1 MPKPR
6 PDKAPRPAGPPPDRA
21 SLHEAALRHLAR
33 YAATQAGMLRVL
45 ERRILRWQRAASADS
60 EAAAPALRA
69 AREVVAALAATGV
82 IDDAGFAAARARRL
96 VRAGRS
102 RRAVSAHLQAKGVSA
117 ETAGAALPGEAA
129 EMAAAVALARRR
141 RVGPFR
147 RSEDGGPDENAPD
160 AEARARTLAIFAR
173 AGFGREVAER
183 ALRLD
188 ADEAAEWLL
197 SLKQG

>member
-6 PDKAPRPAGPPPDRA
+6 PDRAPRPAGPPPDRA
-21 SLHEAALRHLAR
+21 SLHDAALHHLAR

-45 ERRILRWQRAASADS
+45 ERRILRWQRAAEADS
-60 EAAAPALRA
+60 EAAGPAMAA
-69 AREVVAALAATGV
+69 ARAVVAALAESGV

-96 VRAGRS
+96 VRSGRS
-102 RRAVSAHLQAKGVSA
+102 RRAVSAHLMAKGVAA
-117 ETAGAALPGEAA
+117 ETADAALPDAQA

-147 RSEDGGPDENAPD
+147 PPEEGEPD
-160 AEARARTLAIFAR
+160 ADARARTLAIFGR
-173 AGFGREVAER
+173 AGFGRDVAER

-188 ADEAAEWLL
+188 PDEAADWLL
-197 SLKQG
+197 ALKQG